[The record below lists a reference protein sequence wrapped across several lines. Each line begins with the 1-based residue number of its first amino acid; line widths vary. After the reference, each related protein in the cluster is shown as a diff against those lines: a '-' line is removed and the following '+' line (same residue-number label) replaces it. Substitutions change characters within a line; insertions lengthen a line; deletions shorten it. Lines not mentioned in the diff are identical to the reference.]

1 MADKTIIDER
11 IEKMWARTQKWL
23 DEGTWDQHM
32 EESMEDFGKEILP
45 PLATKL
51 FFKGVGKLDE
61 RSAETVLK
69 EVGTGCGDF
78 ELGLMMLKGVNM
90 PLQDV
95 DAEIDRFLQVH
106 EMGENVAS
114 GGRSKI
120 TRDGN
125 SATLVIKGGC
135 VCPLVKKLD
144 IEPSSNHCLCTLHHL
159 KHVYETVLNRPVQ
172 VELLE
177 TYLRGGNS
185 CTIRMSW

>member
-1 MADKTIIDER
+1 MAGKTIIDER
-11 IEKMWARTQKWL
+11 IEKLWARTRKWL
-23 DEGTWDQHM
+23 AEGTFDQHVP
-32 EESMEDFGKEILP
+32 ESLEDFSNEVLP
-45 PLATKL
+45 PLAAKL
-51 FFKGVGKLDE
+51 LFRGVGKLDE
-61 RSAETVLK
+61 RSAESVLK

-78 ELGLMMLKGVNM
+78 ELGLMTLKGLNV
-90 PLQDV
+90 PLQDI
-95 DAEIDRFLQVH
+95 DAEIDGFLRIH

-114 GGRSKI
+114 GGRAKI

-159 KHVYETVLNRPVQ
+159 KHVYETVLDRPVE

-177 TYLRGGNS
+177 THLRGGNS

>member
-1 MADKTIIDER
+1 MGEKTVIDER
-11 IEKMWARTQKWL
+11 VEKLWARTQKWL
-23 DEGTWDQHM
+23 EDGTFEQHM
-32 EESMEDFGKEILP
+32 PESLEDFSEEILP
-45 PLATKL
+45 PLAAKL

-61 RSAETVLK
+61 ASAEIVLK

-78 ELGLMMLKGVNM
+78 ELGLMALKGVNI

-95 DAEIDRFLQVH
+95 DAEIDSFLQVH
-106 EMGENVAS
+106 EIGENVAS
-114 GGRSKI
+114 GGKAKI

-125 SATLVIKGGC
+125 SATLVIEGGC

-144 IEPSSNHCLCTLHHL
+144 IEPTPNHCLCTLHHL
-159 KHVYETVLNRPVQ
+159 RHVYETVLDRPVR

-177 TYLRGGNS
+177 TCLRGGKS

>member
-11 IEKMWARTQKWL
+11 IEKLWTRTQKWL
-23 DEGTWDQHM
+23 EDGTFEQHM
-32 EESMEDFGKEILP
+32 PESLEDFSEAILP

-61 RSAETVLK
+61 ASAETVLE

-78 ELGLMMLKGVNM
+78 ELGLMALKGVNI
-90 PLQDV
+90 PLQDL
-95 DAEIDRFLQVH
+95 DAEIDSFLQVH
-106 EMGENVAS
+106 EIGENVAS
-114 GGRSKI
+114 GGKAKI
-120 TRDGN
+120 TRNGN

-135 VCPLVKKLD
+135 VCPLVKKLG
-144 IEPSSNHCLCTLHHL
+144 IEPTSNHCLCTLHHL
-159 KHVYETVLNRPVQ
+159 RHVYETVLNRPVQ

-177 TYLRGGNS
+177 TYLRGGDS